1 MNFLRII
8 RSAEWWE
15 YKLPPLLAIGYATAL
30 KADGS
35 LTAVIPHLLFLLFSL
50 IIGAIY
56 VSIINDITDIKVDA
70 ASNKKNRMA
79 GVNPAIRWIF
89 PAIPLLAGGLCAYH
103 LYPDRLSI
111 VLYLIPWISFSLY
124 SIPPVRLKNRGI
136 WGVFADAC
144 GSHVFTSLLMISSIS
159 FVTKQTMDWLWFIS
173 TGIWAL
179 CYGMRGIL
187 WHQFYDR
194 KNDIQAKMN
203 TYAVKVE
210 PKDFRKKEVLI
221 FIIEMLAIVIMLFS
235 IQQVL
240 AVAFLLLYLLV
251 AFSRSKHLF
260 YAPVLII
267 APEGKPYHILM
278 ADFYQV
284 FLPLSL
290 LITAAITQP
299 YAWIVLTVHFILFPQ
314 KTLTAL
320 KDLKPFL
327 SRR

>member
-1 MNFLRII
+1 MKFLRII

-30 KADGS
+30 NADGT
-35 LTAVIPHLLFLLFSL
+35 LTATIPHLLFLLLAL
-50 IIGAIY
+50 IIGATY
-56 VSIINDITDIKVDA
+56 VSIINDITDIEVDA
-70 ASNKKNRMA
+70 ASGKKNRMA
-79 GVNPAIRWIF
+79 GINPAIRWIF
-89 PAIPLLAGGLCAYH
+89 PGICLLAGGLCGYH
-103 LYPDRLSI
+103 LYPDLLSI
-111 VLYLIPWISFSLY
+111 GLYLIPWISFSLY

-159 FVTKQTMDWLWFIS
+159 FLTQQTIDWLWFIS

-194 KNDIQAKMN
+194 KNDIQADMN
-203 TYAVKVE
+203 TYAVKIE
-210 PKDFRKKEVLI
+210 PKDFRKKEILI
-221 FIIEMLAIVIMLFS
+221 FILEMLAIAVMLFS

-240 AVAFLLLYLLV
+240 VVVFLLLYLLV
-251 AFSRSKHLF
+251 AFSRSKRLF
-260 YAPVLII
+260 YTPILII

-284 FLPLSL
+284 FFPLSL

-299 YAWIVLTVHFILFPQ
+299 YAWIVLIIHIMLFPQ

-320 KDLKPFL
+320 KDLKPLFF
-327 SRR
+327 